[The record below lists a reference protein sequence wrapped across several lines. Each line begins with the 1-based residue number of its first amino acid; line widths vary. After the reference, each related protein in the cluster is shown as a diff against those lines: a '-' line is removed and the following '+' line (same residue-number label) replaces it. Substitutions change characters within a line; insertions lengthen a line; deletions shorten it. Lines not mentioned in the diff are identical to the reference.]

1 MVLTPYIY
9 FNKLEKTKVMVI
21 LNPTGNVQSRQNSKR
36 KNIGLQKTIGM
47 RLRYATICVLV
58 IIHFV
63 GSILIDTADSNDQKV
78 YQAQEKLK
86 DLGYDPGRPDGI
98 LGKKTKAAIRRFQR
112 DNGLPETGKI
122 DEQTK
127 AKLSI
132 LKPDSQLSLIEA
144 VKTNDIDRIRAL
156 LVSGADVNGRDEL
169 GETPLHLAAVR
180 GYKETS
186 QLLIAKGAN
195 VNAGDKRGLTPL
207 HAAAWMGHK
216 EILTMLISEGADIN
230 ARDDDGVAALHTAAL
245 AGRKDT
251 VALLIAKGAAIN
263 AKNEDGVT
271 PLHAAALGGH
281 RQTVSLLIARGA
293 DVDAKNEDGLTPLDA
308 ASQKG
313 DRAIVEMLRTL
324 KTKD

>member
-9 FNKLEKTKVMVI
+9 FNKLERTKVMVI
-21 LNPTGNVQSRQNSKR
+21 LNPTGNVQSRQNAKR

-63 GSILIDTADSNDQKV
+63 GSILIDTADSNDQTV

-98 LGKKTKAAIRRFQR
+98 LGKKTKAAIRHFQQ
-112 DNGLPETGKI
+112 DNSLPVTGKI

-127 AKLSI
+127 AKLGL
-132 LKPDSQLSLIEA
+132 LKPVSQLSLTEA
-144 VKTNDIDRIRAL
+144 VETNDIGKVKAL
-156 LVSGADVNGRDEL
+156 LASGADVNGRDML

-186 QLLIAKGAN
+186 SLLIGKGAD

-216 EILTMLISEGADIN
+216 EIVTMLISEGADVN
-230 ARDDDGVAALHTAAL
+230 ARDEDGVAALHTAAL

-251 VALLIAKGAAIN
+251 VDLLITKGAAIN
-263 AKNEDGVT
+263 AKNEDGIT
-271 PLHAAALGGH
+271 PLHAAVLAGH
-281 RQTVSLLIARGA
+281 KQTVALLIARGA
-293 DVDAKNEDGLTPLDA
+293 NVNAENEAGLTPLDV

-313 DRAIVEMLRTL
+313 YWAIVEMLRAE
-324 KTKD
+324 KTQ

>member
-1 MVLTPYIY
+1 M
-9 FNKLEKTKVMVI
+9 
-21 LNPTGNVQSRQNSKR
+21 
-36 KNIGLQKTIGM
+36 QKTIGM

-63 GSILIDTADSNDQKV
+63 GSILIDTADSNDQTV

-98 LGKKTKAAIRRFQR
+98 LGKKTKAAIRHFQQ
-112 DNGLPETGKI
+112 DNGLPVTGKI

-127 AKLSI
+127 AKLGL
-132 LKPDSQLSLIEA
+132 LKPVSQLSLTEA
-144 VKTNDIDRIRAL
+144 VETNDIGKVKAL
-156 LVSGADVNGRDEL
+156 LASGADVNGRDML

-186 QLLIAKGAN
+186 SLLIGKGAD

-216 EILTMLISEGADIN
+216 EIVTMLISEGADVN
-230 ARDDDGVAALHTAAL
+230 ARDEDGVAALHTAAL

-251 VALLIAKGAAIN
+251 VDLLITKGAAIN
-263 AKNEDGVT
+263 AKNEDGIT
-271 PLHAAALGGH
+271 PLH
-281 RQTVSLLIARGA
+281 
-293 DVDAKNEDGLTPLDA
+293 
-308 ASQKG
+308 
-313 DRAIVEMLRTL
+313 
-324 KTKD
+324 

>member
-1 MVLTPYIY
+1 
-9 FNKLEKTKVMVI
+9 
-21 LNPTGNVQSRQNSKR
+21 
-36 KNIGLQKTIGM
+36 M

-63 GSILIDTADSNDQKV
+63 GSILIDTADSDDQTV
-78 YQAQEKLK
+78 YQAQKKLK
-86 DLGYDPGRPDGI
+86 DLGYDPGRFDGI
-98 LGKKTKAAIRRFQR
+98 LGRKTKAAIRDFQR
-112 DNGLPETGKI
+112 DNGLPVTGKI

-127 AKLSI
+127 AKLGL
-132 LKPDSQLSLIEA
+132 LKPVSQLSLTEA
-144 VKTNDIDRIRAL
+144 VEINDISKVKAVL
-156 LVSGADVNGRDEL
+156 ASGADVNGRDKL
-169 GETPLHLAAVR
+169 GETPLHVAAVR

-186 QLLIAKGAN
+186 QLLIAKGAD

-216 EILTMLISEGADIN
+216 EIVILLISEGADVN
-230 ARDDDGVAALHTAAL
+230 ARDKDGVAALHTAAM

-271 PLHAAALGGH
+271 PLHAAALAGH
-281 RQTVSLLIARGA
+281 KETVSLLIARGA
-293 DVDAKNEDGLTPLDA
+293 DVDAKNKDGLTPLDA

-313 DRAIVEMLRTL
+313 HWALVEMLRTH

>member
-1 MVLTPYIY
+1 
-9 FNKLEKTKVMVI
+9 MVI
-21 LNPTGNVQSRQNSKR
+21 LNPNGNVQSRQNAKR
-36 KNIGLQKTIGM
+36 KNLGLQKTIGM

-63 GSILIDTADSNDQKV
+63 GSILIDTADSSDQTV

-98 LGKKTKAAIRRFQR
+98 LGKKTKAAIRHFQR
-112 DNGLPETGKI
+112 DNGLPVTGKI

-127 AKLSI
+127 AKLGL
-132 LKPDSQLSLIEA
+132 LKPVSQLSLTEA
-144 VKTNDIDRIRAL
+144 VQTNDIGKVKAL
-156 LVSGADVNGRDEL
+156 LASGADVNGRDKL

-186 QLLIAKGAN
+186 QLLIAKGAD

-216 EILTMLISEGADIN
+216 EIVAMLIGEGADVN
-230 ARDDDGVAALHTAAL
+230 ARDEDGVAALHTAAL
-245 AGRKDT
+245 AG
-251 VALLIAKGAAIN
+251 
-263 AKNEDGVT
+263 
-271 PLHAAALGGH
+271 H
-281 RQTVSLLIARGA
+281 RETVSLLIARGA

-313 DRAIVEMLRTL
+313 YWAIVEMLRTD
-324 KTKD
+324 KTKFEQYRGCCE

>member
-1 MVLTPYIY
+1 M
-9 FNKLEKTKVMVI
+9 
-21 LNPTGNVQSRQNSKR
+21 Q
-36 KNIGLQKTIGM
+36 
-47 RLRYATICVLV
+47 LRYATICVLV
-58 IIHFV
+58 IIHFA
-63 GSILIDTADSNDQKV
+63 GSILTDTADSDDQTV
-78 YQAQEKLK
+78 YQAQKKLK

-98 LGKKTKAAIRRFQR
+98 LGKKTKTAVRNFQR
-112 DNGLPETGKI
+112 DNNLPVTGKL
-122 DEQTK
+122 DEPTK

-132 LKPDSQLSLIEA
+132 IKPASQLSLTEA
-144 VKTNDIDRIRAL
+144 VKTNNIDELKAL
-156 LVSGADVNGRDEL
+156 LAAGVDVNGRDKL

-186 QLLIAKGAN
+186 QLLIARGAD

-207 HAAAWMGHK
+207 HAAAWMGHR
-216 EILTMLISEGADIN
+216 EIVTLLISEGADVNI
-230 ARDDDGVAALHTAAL
+230 RDQGGVAALHTAAL

-271 PLHAAALGGH
+271 PLHAAALAGH
-281 RQTVSLLIARGA
+281 RETVALLIDRGA
-293 DVDAKNEDGLTPLDA
+293 DVDARNKDGLTPLDA

-313 DRAIVEMLRTL
+313 DGAIVEMLRRH